1 MGRKN
6 GDDRATGHAAA
17 RPAGSAACVD
27 PAGFL
32 QQKQIRDIIALHSQ
46 WAGGAD
52 ARHKRGLMAT
62 PGLPPHAIEEKRQ
75 KRLVRTLR
83 FLLLMAVV
91 GAAYPAAG
99 RGDISWQF
107 WAAAGL
113 YFVSN
118 IAYHFETAD
127 IFQKFRLS
135 ALLFLFDAGLL
146 AYMLYELK
154 EPSIVFYVLLAL
166 ALLIAAISRSAGG
179 ALAGTLAVGALYTFL
194 TQSGLTGVALL
205 SVDFLTR
212 LALLFVLSLFVAHFA
227 GAAERV
233 RRAAELR
240 AEVEQAQREVL
251 ERLVGE
257 RTAALRAAVDRLQAA
272 ETLIRRSREELIARL
287 VTAAEFR
294 DDETAQHIQRMSA
307 YCELLARKKGLP
319 TDRCEL
325 IRVASLMHDIG
336 KIGIPD
342 GILLKPG
349 KLEPWEY
356 DVMKRHAEIGFRIL
370 SGSDAEL
377 LVAAAAIA
385 HTHHE
390 RPDGRGYPRG
400 LTGEAIPLEGR
411 IVAVAD
417 VFDAL
422 TSSRVYK
429 DAYPLDRS
437 VGILKE
443 GAGTQFDPE
452 LVGLFATSL
461 DEVQAI
467 RSRYVDR
474 ADTSSARLKAVLK
487 DAATRKI
494 S

>member
-1 MGRKN
+1 M
-6 GDDRATGHAAA
+6 ATGE
-17 RPAGSAACVD
+17 V
-27 PAGFL
+27 
-32 QQKQIRDIIALHSQ
+32 HSPS
-46 WAGGAD
+46 GD
-52 ARHKRGLMAT
+52 ARQ
-62 PGLPPHAIEEKRQ
+62 Q

-83 FLLLMAVV
+83 FLLLMAVL
-91 GAAYPAAG
+91 GAAYPAAA
-99 RGDISWQF
+99 RGDLSWRF
-107 WAAAGL
+107 WVAAGL
-113 YFVSN
+113 YFISN

-127 IFQKFRLS
+127 VFRKLRLS
-135 ALLFLFDAGLL
+135 ATLFLFDAGLL
-146 AYMLYELK
+146 AYMLYELR
-154 EPSIVFYVLLAL
+154 EPSIAFYIMLAL
-166 ALLIAAISRSAGG
+166 ALLIAAVARSAGG

-194 TQSGLTGVALL
+194 TQAGLTGVALF
-205 SVDFLTR
+205 SIDFLTR

-227 GAAERV
+227 GAADRV

-240 AEVEQAQREVL
+240 LEVEQAQREVL
-251 ERLVGE
+251 ERLVEE
-257 RTAALRAAVDRLQAA
+257 RTSALRGAVERLQAA
-272 ETLIRRSREELIARL
+272 EAVIRRSREELIARL

-307 YCELLARKKGLP
+307 YCELIARKKGLP
-319 TDRCEL
+319 ADRCEL
-325 IRVASLMHDIG
+325 LRVASLMHDIG

-377 LVAAAAIA
+377 LVTAAAIA

-400 LTGEAIPLEGR
+400 LSGDAIPVEGR

-422 TSSRVYK
+422 TSRRVYK

-443 GAGTQFDPE
+443 GAGTQFDSE
-452 LVGLFATSL
+452 LVELFASSL
-461 DEVQAI
+461 DEVEAI
-467 RSRYVDR
+467 RSRYADR